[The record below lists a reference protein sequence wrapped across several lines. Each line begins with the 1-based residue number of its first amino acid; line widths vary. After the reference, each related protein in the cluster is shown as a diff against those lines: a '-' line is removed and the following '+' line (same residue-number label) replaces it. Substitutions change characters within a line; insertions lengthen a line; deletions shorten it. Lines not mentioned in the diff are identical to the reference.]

1 VVEEVKPDVP
11 VALQKL
17 SMTLLVEIAPQIGV
31 EYLQRNSA
39 ISAIML
45 QMAAEEFDRAAARLV
60 EENGAVR
67 ALFGNASPGVTDG
80 ALRERLE
87 RASGGGDPDL
97 RISALSRTNQDLRAL
112 LIELHTHVEERSDA
126 VAKRIEE
133 AIWAELRRSTER
145 RAFPLSPF

>member
-1 VVEEVKPDVP
+1 MKPDVP
-11 VALQKL
+11 IALQKL
-17 SMTLLVEIAPQIGV
+17 SMTLLAEIAPAVGV
-31 EYLQRNSA
+31 DYLQRNSA
-39 ISAIML
+39 IAAIML

-60 EENGAVR
+60 EENGVIR

-87 RASGGGDPDL
+87 RASGGSDPDL
-97 RISALSRTNQDLRAL
+97 RVSALGRANKDLRAL
-112 LIELHTHVEERSDA
+112 LIELHAHVEERSDS

-133 AIWAELRRSTER
+133 AIWSELRRSTER